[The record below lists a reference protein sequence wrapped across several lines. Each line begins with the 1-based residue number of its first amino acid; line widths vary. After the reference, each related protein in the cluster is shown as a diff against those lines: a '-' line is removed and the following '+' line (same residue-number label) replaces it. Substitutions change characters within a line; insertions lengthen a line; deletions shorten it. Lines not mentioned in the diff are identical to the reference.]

1 MPRSKG
7 FRRKTRRL
15 LKKTKRASGLSYLM
29 IEYQVND
36 KVVINIDSSQVQGM
50 PHRRFQGLVGTVK
63 EIRSRSLVIN
73 VPVGNKIKKLI
84 ARLEHIKPH
93 TLTPKNKK

>member
-15 LKKTKRASGLSYLM
+15 FKKTKRASGLSYLM

-63 EIRSRSLVIN
+63 EIRPRSLVID

-84 ARLEHIKPH
+84 SRLEHIQPH
-93 TLTPKNKK
+93 ILTPKK

>member
-7 FRRKTRRL
+7 FRRKTRSL
-15 LKKTKRASGLSYLM
+15 LKKTRRAHGLSYVM
-29 IEYQVND
+29 IEYHVND

-63 EIRSRSLVIN
+63 EIRPRSLVLD

-84 ARLEHIKPH
+84 ARLEHVKPH
-93 TLTPKNKK
+93 ILTPKK

>member
-15 LKKTKRASGLSYLM
+15 LRKTKRACGLSYVM
-29 IEYQVND
+29 IEYKVED
-36 KVVINIDSSQVQGM
+36 KVVVNIDSSQVKGM

-63 EIRSRSLVIN
+63 EIRPRSLIMD
-73 VPVGNKIKKLI
+73 VPVGNKIKKLQ

-93 TLTPKNKK
+93 DLTPKK